1 MVARIAQA
9 LVAKYGEK
17 ADATTL
23 SVTLFDPDG
32 NVVDPADRAAIRF
45 ARFHWTGWRLPS
57 PYTDEKTS
65 TTDYVIESAG
75 GTVKWSIAITTLS
88 ATGQVVAAKADG
100 ELTPTVA
107 TFLTRLAAKL

>member
-17 ADATTL
+17 VDTAATL
-23 SVTLFDPDG
+23 AVTLFDPDG

-45 ARFHWTGWRLPS
+45 ARFHWTGWRLLE
-57 PYTDEKTS
+57 PYQAGQS
-65 TTDYVIESAG
+65 TTDYVIESVG
-75 GTVKWSIAITTLS
+75 GTAKWAIAITTLS
-88 ATGQVVAAKADG
+88 ASGKVIAAKADG

-107 TFLTRLAAKL
+107 TFLTRLATKL